1 MSKAFTRES
10 DGDGAPDD
18 VAPVALAL
26 PAGTRNYVTPA
37 GMAAYQAE
45 LAGLDAAPAD
55 AAAAAV
61 PAAPADAAARARA
74 ARRRAALAQRLE
86 LAEVIDPRAQP
97 TDVVRFGHAVSVA
110 TPTGARVFHIVGLD
124 ETDPRAGRI
133 SWLSPIAAALLGN
146 KVGDVVTVVQAGR
159 EAEWGITAIHA
170 P

>member
-10 DGDGAPDD
+10 DGDGVPDD
-18 VAPVALAL
+18 VAPAALVL
-26 PAGTRNYVTPA
+26 PAGTRNYMTPA

-45 LAGLDAAPAD
+45 LAALDAA
-55 AAAAAV
+55 
-61 PAAPADAAARARA
+61 ADAAARARA
-74 ARRRAALAQRLE
+74 ARRKAALAQRLE
-86 LAEVIDPRAQP
+86 LAEVIDPSAQP
-97 TDVVRFGHAVSVA
+97 TDVVRFGHAVSVG
-110 TPTGARVFHIVGLD
+110 TPTGPRVYHIVGLD

-159 EAEWGITAIHA
+159 EAEWEITGIRA

>member
-10 DGDGAPDD
+10 DGDGVPDD
-18 VAPVALAL
+18 VAPAALVL
-26 PAGTRNYVTPA
+26 PAGTRNYMTPA

-45 LAGLDAAPAD
+45 LAALDAA
-55 AAAAAV
+55 
-61 PAAPADAAARARA
+61 ADAAARARA
-74 ARRRAALAQRLE
+74 ARRKAALAQRLE
-86 LAEVIDPRAQP
+86 LAEVIDPSAQP
-97 TDVVRFGHAVSVA
+97 PDVVRFGHAVSVG
-110 TPTGARVFHIVGLD
+110 TPTGPRVYHIVGLD

-159 EAEWGITAIHA
+159 EAEWEITGIRA